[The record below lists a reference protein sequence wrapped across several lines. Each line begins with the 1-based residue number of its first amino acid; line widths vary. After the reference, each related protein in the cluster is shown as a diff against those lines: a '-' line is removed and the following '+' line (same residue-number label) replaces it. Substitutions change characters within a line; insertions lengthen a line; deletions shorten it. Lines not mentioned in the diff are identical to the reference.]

1 MVLVSWLAEEERVE
15 PWWLQK
21 QELHFETIDL
31 RKGTTLFTSNASYTA
46 FILGHHVWGPEYH
59 NIVAHT
65 Y

>member
-46 FILGHHVWGPEYH
+46 FILGHHVW
-59 NIVAHT
+59 
-65 Y
+65 